1 LQLFAASSGHR
12 TSPWRY
18 LDLSHSHL
26 VRALLLAGGMIA
38 LALVIVLELRRR
50 ENLIAVSVAGSG
62 SVVLP
67 SAAVE
72 RLLEHAVVAHTE
84 VVAARVQV
92 TTHDGRLAAGIWAAL
107 RPGADAE
114 KIETDVRREATDVL
128 GRMGFPLDG
137 PQVRLKVLRVREL
150 RKYL

>member
-1 LQLFAASSGHR
+1 
-12 TSPWRY
+12 
-18 LDLSHSHL
+18 
-26 VRALLLAGGMIA
+26 
-38 LALVIVLELRRR
+38 
-50 ENLIAVSVAGSG
+50 VSVAGSG